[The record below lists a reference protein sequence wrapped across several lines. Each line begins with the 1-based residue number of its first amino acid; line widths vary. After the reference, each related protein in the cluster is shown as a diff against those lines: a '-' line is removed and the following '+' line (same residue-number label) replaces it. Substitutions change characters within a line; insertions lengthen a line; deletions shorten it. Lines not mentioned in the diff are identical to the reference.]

1 MAPGNSQVK
10 VQPAVL
16 CEDETQG
23 CTSAWAQLQTPRLP
37 CLSCLLQG
45 RGLVFTLL
53 VLPAPSSPLSW
64 TPVGRQ
70 LPTES

>member
-23 CTSAWAQLQTPRLP
+23 CTSAWAQLQMPRLP

-45 RGLVFTLL
+45 RGLVFALL
-53 VLPAPSSPLSW
+53 ALPALSSA
-64 TPVGRQ
+64 TQ
-70 LPTES
+70 LAP